1 MRTGRVMSNNLVA
14 SIMVVFTAFFVASCS
29 SQPNYES
36 FAIPK
41 SFHSQQCYIT
51 QGESYI
57 WLEQEDEW
65 LTLPEISQQQFEQAQ
80 INWLEENILIV
91 SLGQKTTAGFDLKL
105 TSWLMEQSHWQVE
118 RHIQM
123 PKAGTM
129 QARISPGAPFL
140 SLVTTSI
147 SAGPTRST
155 GLIWWMSMSWSSM
168 KAAKSINL
176 MTSGS
181 RLKPKT

>member
-1 MRTGRVMSNNLVA
+1 MQIKCLLDKGLLNSRVLLKA
-14 SIMVVFTAFFVASCS
+14 ALLSIFLTACG

-80 INWLEENILIV
+80 INWLEDNILIV
-91 SLGQKTTAGFDLKL
+91 SLGQKPTAGFDLKL

-129 QARISPGAPFL
+129 QATVITSPCV
-140 SLVTTSI
+140 LVKI
-147 SAGPTRST
+147 
-155 GLIWWMSMSWSSM
+155 
-168 KAAKSINL
+168 
-176 MTSGS
+176 
-181 RLKPKT
+181 PKTIKSFTLKAENGSELGRWIN